1 MFEGIHNQNRV
12 PMDGFSYYVSQ
23 MWKQILDAKDLD
35 LPGER
40 TLAATHRCQQIKL
53 ESIKKVEP

>member
-1 MFEGIHNQNRV
+1 
-12 PMDGFSYYVSQ
+12 MDGFSYYVSQ